1 MNPRHAIAAIAL
13 GFLVT
18 TDAVALDVSVVGL
31 FPNKAVVQIEGGPL
45 RTLSIGQKARDDVTL
60 LSVTRD
66 SATFEI
72 QGRRVELGVVS
83 ARRQARPAVE
93 ANYAEVQTNDRGDL
107 VADGEVNGKPIRFV
121 VDTGATL
128 ITLSARDATR
138 LGLDYQG
145 GQKTTIATASGEVI
159 GYRLK
164 LATVRVGEM
173 SVHDVEAVIA
183 ESNNL
188 SIALLGMSF
197 LNRVNMKREGTVMT
211 LTKRQ

>member
-83 ARRQARPAVE
+83 ARRQARPVVE
-93 ANYAEVQTNDRGDL
+93 ANFAEVQTNERGDL

-128 ITLSARDATR
+128 ITLSAREASR
-138 LGLDYQG
+138 LGLDYQS
-145 GQKTTIATASGEVI
+145 GQKTMIATANGEVVA
-159 GYRLK
+159 YRLK

-173 SVHDVEAVIA
+173 SVHDVDAVIA
-183 ESNNL
+183 ESNSL
-188 SIALLGMSF
+188 
-197 LNRVNMKREGTVMT
+197 
-211 LTKRQ
+211 